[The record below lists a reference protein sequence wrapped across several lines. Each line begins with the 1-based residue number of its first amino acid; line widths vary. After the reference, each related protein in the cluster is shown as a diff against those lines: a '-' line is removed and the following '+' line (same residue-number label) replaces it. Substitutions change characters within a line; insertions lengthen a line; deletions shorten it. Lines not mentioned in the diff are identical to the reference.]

1 MARRTLAETPIPF
14 PAAERAIQR
23 VWAEGRLATPARA
36 ASGAVI
42 EVLHPGRW
50 NRLGGPDFL
59 GAEIT
64 VDGTRLRGDVE
75 IDLRSSGWRTH
86 GHARDPAFRAV
97 ILHAILLGPALPV
110 ATSQGATPE
119 VLELLPLLPEDL
131 EGAAEHDA
139 LLELRGRGPE
149 IARLVRE
156 GNPDLEAGLRRRA
169 AERFAAKAAVLGAR
183 VRADGW
189 MSTCHRATLEAMGH
203 GGNRPPMAS
212 LGLRHDAA
220 AFATAD
226 PGRLYLEESGK
237 WRLHGVRPAGHPHR
251 RLATYAA
258 LCRARPDWPAR
269 LERWLRE
276 GARGLATR
284 AGLVDG
290 VLGGALPASLADT
303 LATDALLPLGG
314 EPLAATW
321 LDWPAGLRPDDLD
334 EARGRLG
341 LAGRAR
347 NWQVQ
352 GMLHTLG
359 RGGKG

>member
-1 MARRTLAETPIPF
+1 MRKPGETPLPLF

-23 VWAEGRLATPARA
+23 LWAEGRIATPARA

-42 EVLHPGRW
+42 EILDPGRW

-59 GAEIT
+59 GAELR
-64 VDGTRLRGDVE
+64 VDGARRRGDVE
-75 IDLRSSGWRTH
+75 IDLRSAGWRDH
-86 GHARDPAFRAV
+86 GHGRDAAFRGV
-97 ILHAILLGPALPV
+97 ILHAILLGPAAPV
-110 ATSQGATPE
+110 RTCQGATPE

-139 LLELRGRGPE
+139 LLELRGREAE
-149 IARLVRE
+149 IERLVRA
-156 GNPDLEAGLRRRA
+156 GNPDLERDLRRRA
-169 AERFAAKAAVLGAR
+169 GERFDGKAEVLARRVAAE
-183 VRADGW
+183 GW
-189 MSTCHRATLEAMGH
+189 PATCHRAALEAMGH
-203 GGNRPPMAS
+203 GGNRAPMAA
-212 LGLRHDAA
+212 LGLSHDAA

-226 PGRLYLEESGK
+226 PSRLYLEQTGR

-251 RLATYAA
+251 RLGTYAA

-269 LERWLRE
+269 LERWLE
-276 GARGLATR
+276 TAASGRGTR
-284 AGLVDG
+284 SGLTDG
-290 VLGGALPASLADT
+290 VLAGALPVSLADT

-314 EPLAATW
+314 TGMRKAW
-321 LDWPAGLRPDDLD
+321 LEWPAGLRPDDI
-334 EARGRLG
+334 ESARARLG
-341 LAGRAR
+341 MTGRAR